1 MQVWRL
7 KQRSFEAE
15 VQGHRFASQWWSFAE
30 ENADRLPQV
39 IKDRMLS
46 GGVEALIATKP
57 RPGEDPVI
65 VSLARGTAHRIVVT
79 RLRRLFGAM
88 HLDLA
93 LELGAAACVLLAAAA
108 DLLVRF
114 NVFLVYPFKLATL
127 CRAWFPS
134 CWRENAL
141 KFLHE
146 REENLDV
153 GVGWQLH
160 RLAWAKGTEVAA
172 LNWLLSLPVQEFMCH
187 LCEETLA
194 TSLDVERRLGEVKQ
208 WEQTKRTDIATAS
221 RNMVVVRFAKRREK
235 LAGMHAAAVRKL
247 RKAEKTTVTALA
259 WQRDPS

>member
-65 VSLARGTAHRIVVT
+65 VSLAKGTAHRIVVT

-93 LELGAAACVLLAAAA
+93 LELGAAACVSSRP
-108 DLLVRF
+108 D
-114 NVFLVYPFKLATL
+114 
-127 CRAWFPS
+127 
-134 CWRENAL
+134 
-141 KFLHE
+141 
-146 REENLDV
+146 
-153 GVGWQLH
+153 
-160 RLAWAKGTEVAA
+160 
-172 LNWLLSLPVQEFMCH
+172 
-187 LCEETLA
+187 ETNPA
-194 TSLDVERRLGEVKQ
+194 ESKLGEGDSDQ
-208 WEQTKRTDIATAS
+208 MGYTADS
-221 RNMVVVRFAKRREK
+221 DSSSDGETFEPY
-235 LAGMHAAAVRKL
+235 G
-247 RKAEKTTVTALA
+247 
-259 WQRDPS
+259 